1 MHLTLRQKLI
11 YIPLFSALIVYLISF
26 WYIVYN
32 MREKSKTDAEQLVT
46 DKAQL
51 NIYSVENKLNNY
63 LSTVIGMGKSFEAIP
78 QDNPMRKAEFIKNSQ
93 YNLLLTDSHIRGVWS
108 SWQLSTFDPQW
119 GDNPGRLSVIAL
131 NDNVNKITYY
141 DSLDI
146 GGIVRR
152 TGYHK
157 VMDSK
162 QITIMEPYLEEKLKI
177 METTLAVPIL
187 DKENNFLGLAGIDID
202 FAEFSNMLSDFTL
215 FENGYTF
222 LMSNNGTYVYHPD
235 STVINKTFAEIN
247 PEEDS
252 LYHLSEKIRMGQ
264 SFDLYAKHTDTQ
276 GDIYVKFMPVHIYN
290 TKTPWC
296 MGVLVYMDNVKAE
309 SNIIIRNTIIVGVVG
324 FILIFIVLALLSRN
338 LLRQLNRNINYAK
351 KLSNGNLSESLTV
364 KSGDEMSQLTESL
377 NAIAL
382 KFRSIIQSMVVIA
395 ENIEKSGEVLQ
406 KSSKNVKLLAQQQM
420 VTATEVNNSLNEM
433 TENVHLANTNA
444 NNSKSIAFSAAEKL
458 NMGSSFSDKTTSA
471 VNAITETLSEITE
484 IANRTDILAINASI
498 EANRAGEN
506 GRSFAVVAAE
516 IRKLAERS
524 KRAAIVI
531 NTLSD
536 RSIAASNQSNE
547 IITNLVPEM
556 RKVTDLVDEITEIS
570 NEQSQSM
577 NTINSVIHD
586 LNRFSDQN
594 SEFANELNEQVMYYN
609 TMVLKLKEI
618 IAFFN
623 ISK

>member
-1 MHLTLRQKLI
+1 
-11 YIPLFSALIVYLISF
+11 
-26 WYIVYN
+26 
-32 MREKSKTDAEQLVT
+32 
-46 DKAQL
+46 
-51 NIYSVENKLNNY
+51 
-63 LSTVIGMGKSFEAIP
+63 
-78 QDNPMRKAEFIKNSQ
+78 
-93 YNLLLTDSHIRGVWS
+93 
-108 SWQLSTFDPQW
+108 
-119 GDNPGRLSVIAL
+119 
-131 NDNVNKITYY
+131 
-141 DSLDI
+141 
-146 GGIVRR
+146 
-152 TGYHK
+152 
-157 VMDSK
+157 
-162 QITIMEPYLEEKLKI
+162 
-177 METTLAVPIL
+177 
-187 DKENNFLGLAGIDID
+187 
-202 FAEFSNMLSDFTL
+202 
-215 FENGYTF
+215 
-222 LMSNNGTYVYHPD
+222 
-235 STVINKTFAEIN
+235 
-247 PEEDS
+247 
-252 LYHLSEKIRMGQ
+252 
-264 SFDLYAKHTDTQ
+264 
-276 GDIYVKFMPVHIYN
+276 
-290 TKTPWC
+290 
-296 MGVLVYMDNVKAE
+296 
-309 SNIIIRNTIIVGVVG
+309 
-324 FILIFIVLALLSRN
+324 
-338 LLRQLNRNINYAK
+338 
-351 KLSNGNLSESLTV
+351 
-364 KSGDEMSQLTESL
+364 MSQLTESL